1 MNGGRPRAGTISG
14 NLITPEYLF
23 ETVTS
28 LRTKEAVC
36 DEAVCGVITTVRRL
50 PSANAKMANERKDP
64 NLRRLLNR
72 PVCILCARP
81 AEAEEIAGSLGFKE
95 QISGS
100 EIGKV
105 DKGHTFWLGSLKL
118 QDGSDLDCYVTHSR
132 RQGVQWFTADASIL
146 LHILNPRF
154 VVHAGVCAGYR
165 DPRGKIK

>member
-1 MNGGRPRAGTISG
+1 MSND
-14 NLITPEYLF
+14 N
-23 ETVTS
+23 
-28 LRTKEAVC
+28 
-36 DEAVCGVITTVRRL
+36 
-50 PSANAKMANERKDP
+50 RKDP

-81 AEAEEIAGSLGFKE
+81 AEAEEIAGCLGFGE

-100 EIGKV
+100 EIAKV
-105 DKGHTFWLGSLKL
+105 DKGHTFWLGSLEL
-118 QDGSDLDCYVTHSR
+118 QDGSDLECYVTHSR

>member
-1 MNGGRPRAGTISG
+1 MSN
-14 NLITPEYLF
+14 
-23 ETVTS
+23 ET
-28 LRTKEAVC
+28 
-36 DEAVCGVITTVRRL
+36 
-50 PSANAKMANERKDP
+50 RKDP

-81 AEAEEIAGSLGFKE
+81 AEAEEIASCLGFKE
-95 QISGS
+95 RISGS

-105 DKGHTFWLGSLKL
+105 DKGHTFWLGSFEL
-118 QDGSDLDCYVTHSR
+118 QDGSELECYVTHSR

-146 LHILNPRF
+146 LHILKPRF